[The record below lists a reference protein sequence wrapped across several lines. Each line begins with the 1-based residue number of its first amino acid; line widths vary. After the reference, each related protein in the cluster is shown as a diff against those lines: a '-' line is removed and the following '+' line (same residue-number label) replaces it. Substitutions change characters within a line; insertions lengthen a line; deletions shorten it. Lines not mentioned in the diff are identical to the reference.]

1 MSMVKEI
8 ALITI
13 RPDDSGRFESAVA
26 QAAPLFRGAPGCL
39 SMALERSVE
48 SPERYRLV
56 VRWAT
61 LEDHTVHFRNSEA
74 FKSWRALAGPF
85 FTVPPVVEH
94 VHEVG
99 RYFQ

>member
-1 MSMVKEI
+1 MITEI

-13 RPDDSGRFESAVA
+13 RPADSTRFESAVA
-26 QAAPLFRGAPGCL
+26 QAAPLFRGAPGCQG
-39 SMALERSVE
+39 MALERSVE

-61 LEDHTVHFRNSEA
+61 LDDHTVRFRNSEA
-74 FKSWRALAGPF
+74 FKAWRALAGPF
-85 FTVPPVVEH
+85 FTVPPAVEH

-99 RYFQ
+99 RYF